1 MYVNP
6 YPFGI
11 FIGILGTVIVEIT
24 ALVIYAVCSRRKK

>member
-24 ALVIYAVCSRRKK
+24 ALVIYAVCSMRKK